1 MGRHTFGITAHI
13 YGNWTQVSFK
23 MIRESSPVERQGG
36 QKVKEMRGGEEGK
49 EARKVEDY
57 LFWSIVYTVP

>member
-1 MGRHTFGITAHI
+1 MGSLAHI
-13 YGNWTQVSFK
+13 DGNWTQVSFK
-23 MIRESSPVERQGG
+23 MIRESSPVERQRG
-36 QKVKEMRGGEEGK
+36 QKVKETRGGEEGK